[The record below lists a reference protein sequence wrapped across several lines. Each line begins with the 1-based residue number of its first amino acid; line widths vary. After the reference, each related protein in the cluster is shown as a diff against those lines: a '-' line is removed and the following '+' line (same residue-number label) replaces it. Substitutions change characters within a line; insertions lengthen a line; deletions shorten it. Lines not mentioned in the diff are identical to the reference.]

1 MGNVFRNLIF
11 RFQRFMIGRYGFDEL
26 GKFSAIAAIVM
37 YGISA
42 ILRFRFLYFAST
54 VLIIWTYYRF
64 FSKNISKRR
73 SELAKYLMLK
83 NKITGKIRL
92 KKQMWR
98 ERNVY
103 RYFTCPKCKS
113 VWRFPK
119 GKGKIEITCRTCKN
133 KMIKRT

>member
-1 MGNVFRNLIF
+1 MVNVFRNMMF
-11 RFQRFMIGRYGFDEL
+11 KFQRFMIGRYGFDEL
-26 GKFSAIAAIVM
+26 GKFTSIAAIVM
-37 YGISA
+37 YGISTV
-42 ILRFRFLYFAST
+42 FRFGVLYLVST
-54 VLIIWTYYRF
+54 ALIIWTYYRF

-73 SELAKYLMLK
+73 SELAKYLKLK
-83 NKITGKIRL
+83 NKMMGNVRL

-103 RYFTCPKCKS
+103 KYFTCPKCKS

-133 KMIKRT
+133 KMIRKT